1 MFANSIPQPVPAPGV
16 NAYDIELS
24 PSDHEFQEVSA
35 CVPGQKRKECRIL
48 KVIRHHIPAAL
59 FNGGSGCRVSW
70 SVLTSGNNGSTTHYT
85 VYNRD
90 KTRCPREGVSA
101 LTRAGYYL
109 RSARPCSR
117 GM

>member
-1 MFANSIPQPVPAPGV
+1 MFANSIPQSAPAPGV
-16 NAYDIELS
+16 HAYDIELS

-35 CVPGQKRKECRIL
+35 CVTGQKRMSCRIL

-70 SVLTSGNNGSTTHYT
+70 SVLTTGNNGSTIHYT

-90 KTRCPREGVSA
+90 RTRCSTEESSA

-109 RSARPCSR
+109 RCARPCSR
-117 GM
+117 SM